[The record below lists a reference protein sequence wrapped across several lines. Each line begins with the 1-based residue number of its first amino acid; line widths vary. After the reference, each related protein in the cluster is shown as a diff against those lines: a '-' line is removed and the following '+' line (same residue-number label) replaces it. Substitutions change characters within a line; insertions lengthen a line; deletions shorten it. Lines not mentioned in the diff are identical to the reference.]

1 MILLIDNFDSFT
13 YNIVQAYQQLGC
25 EVIVARNHMISIQE
39 ILKMQP
45 RLLVIG
51 PGPGNPRA
59 SGVSLDCV
67 QLAKKGISIFGIC
80 LGHQVIGEA
89 YGAQVIRA
97 SRAIH
102 GKTSPILHAERG
114 VFKGLSPEFKAVR
127 YHSLVIDPTTVP
139 HTLEVTA
146 WTKEGEVMGVA
157 HRSLPLQ
164 GVQFHPD
171 SVASEQGEKIFINS
185 LI

>member
-25 EVIVARNHMISIQE
+25 EVIVARNHMISIQQ

-51 PGPGNPRA
+51 PGPGNPRTA
-59 SGVSLDCV
+59 GISLDCV
-67 QLAKKGISIFGIC
+67 HLAKKGISIFGIC

-89 YGAQVIRA
+89 CGAQIKRA
-97 SRAIH
+97 SCAIH
-102 GKTSPILHAERG
+102 GKTSPILHTQTG
-114 VFKGLSPEFKAVR
+114 VFKDLSPGFKAVR
-127 YHSLVIDPTTVP
+127 YHSLVIDPTTMP
-139 HTLEVTA
+139 QELKVTA
-146 WTKEGEVMGVA
+146 WTKEGEVMGIA
-157 HRSLPLQ
+157 HCSLPLQ

-171 SVASEQGEKIFINS
+171 SVASEEGEKVFLNS